1 METESYLLEMLM
13 NCFQE
18 SSNTAFLGDLESEN
32 GLMEITMRANTLKGI
47 SKDQDFLS
55 VKFKVGNMMAS
66 GKEEKWMELQFVNGQ
81 MELLTQGNGRIAG
94 KKVKELYNFLM
105 ELFIKAS
112 FKMINLM
119 ELEKK
124 YFPMAAIM
132 KVTF

>member
-1 METESYLLEMLM
+1 
-13 NCFQE
+13 
-18 SSNTAFLGDLESEN
+18 
-32 GLMEITMRANTLKGI
+32 
-47 SKDQDFLS
+47 
-55 VKFKVGNMMAS
+55 
-66 GKEEKWMELQFVNGQ
+66 MELQFVNGQ